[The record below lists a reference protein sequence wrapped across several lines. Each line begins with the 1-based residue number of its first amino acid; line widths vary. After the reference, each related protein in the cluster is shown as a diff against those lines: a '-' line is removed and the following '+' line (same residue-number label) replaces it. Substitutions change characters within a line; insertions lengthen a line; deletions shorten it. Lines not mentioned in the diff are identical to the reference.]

1 MVKSEKSVRVVYV
14 ELFIY
19 ILLVGLVIYV
29 LLQPV
34 YYVAQMSTVAV
45 AAAIILALIWTG
57 GESGQRKRSSANDR
71 AISKIVLLDD
81 DGERVKEWLIQGET
95 SILIGRTSEQ
105 GEVDID
111 LRDCEYALLV
121 SPEHA
126 VLNYADGQWYIE
138 DAESYSGT
146 GIRQAGRSDA
156 NRLIAEEPVRVG
168 AGDMIFIANT
178 RLLVK

>member
-1 MVKSEKSVRVVYV
+1 MVKSKKSAWIIYVELMIYMLLAGLVVYV
-14 ELFIY
+14 
-19 ILLVGLVIYV
+19 LLR
-29 LLQPV
+29 PV
-34 YYVAQMSTVAV
+34 HYAAQMSTIVV
-45 AAAIILALIWTG
+45 AAVIMLSLIWTG
-57 GESGQRKRSSANDR
+57 GESRTIKGRSGNGR
-71 AISKIVLLDD
+71 EISKIVLLDD

-95 SILIGRTSEQ
+95 SILIGRNSEQ

-126 VLNYADGQWYIE
+126 VLNCADGQWYIE
-138 DAESYSGT
+138 DVESYSGT
-146 GIRQAGRSDA
+146 GIRKAGRSDA